1 MKPGL
6 YHEQKCSQLLSKDEN
21 ESVLQLLGP
30 KCQVNY
36 FLLFYFLYLIEFLL

>member
-21 ESVLQLLGP
+21 DSVLQLLGP
-30 KCQVNY
+30 KCLVRN
-36 FLLFYFLYLIEFLL
+36 LSLFYYNNY